1 MSTGFWFVCTCCIL
15 GVVIW
20 SLWAGKG
27 GMQKEYRDGA
37 QGFADLLRYAS
48 PIADGVLLGKGGEL
62 IAGFYYRGTD
72 TESATNSELETVAAR
87 LNGAMNRFGSGWM
100 VHVDAI
106 RSSAIGYPVEGEFA
120 SPVARVMDAERR
132 YQYEREGGG
141 HFESLYA
148 IVYTYLPPSHLESK
162 AKSMMYDQSE
172 DLTRASRSVHDD
184 ALLKFEQTLT
194 EVQAQIKTIF
204 DDIARM
210 RCHERINEVDGSKVI
225 VDDLLGYLHYCA
237 TGIFQ
242 NVLKPRA
249 GVYADTVIGSQD
261 FTGGNTPKIGKK
273 HIRVVTIEGF
283 PSASVPGILGALNML
298 PISYRWS
305 SRFIFLENEEG
316 RNMTDKLRKRWKQK
330 IRGLKDQIMDTN
342 TGSVDQ
348 DAADM
353 MNDAQTAMSEA
364 ASGVVRFGHYTSVVV
379 LMDEDLSVLE
389 DSVIE
394 CLTLIRN
401 LGFATRCEDV
411 NSVEAY
417 LGSLPGHGHENVR
430 RPMIHS
436 LNLSHL
442 IPTTAAWPGPV
453 KNPCP
458 FYPKN
463 SPPLFYA
470 ATTGNAPF
478 RVSLHVGD
486 VGHTLILGPTGAGK
500 STLLEFIAAQ
510 HMRYRGARVM
520 KFEKGYSSFVL
531 CNAMGGTYYDI
542 GGEHQEYTFCPL
554 ARIDK
559 LNERIWAETYI
570 ETLLE
575 LQDFKVEA
583 SHRALIRAALSA
595 VGESEADSRTMTH
608 FVSALQHAGMQEAL
622 QFYTLQGGN
631 AMLDGL
637 SDNLRFGR
645 FQVFEMEHLMNMGE
659 RHVVPVLLYL
669 FRCIERQL
677 DGSPVLLILDE
688 AWLMLQHPLFQE
700 KIREW
705 LKVMRKANCAVIFA
719 TQEIS
724 DVGKSPIRDV
734 IYQSCET
741 KILLP
746 NPDARTI
753 ETMYEQYKLIG
764 MNERQIDMISY
775 ATKKR
780 DYYYMSSLGRRMFS
794 LGLGPVC
801 LSFVG
806 ASSKEDVVYARQ
818 LMEKY
823 GRRWPA
829 EWLRASARMR
839 GWSGLDRWATELDVV
854 LREAA

>member
-1 MSTGFWFVCTCCIL
+1 MSTGIWFVSFCC
-15 GVVIW
+15 VVGAV
-20 SLWAGKG
+20 LWALWSGKA
-27 GMQKEYRDGA
+27 GMQKEYRDNA
-37 QGFADLLRYAS
+37 QGFADLLRYAT

-72 TESATNSELETVAAR
+72 TESATNAELETVAAR
-87 LNGAMNRFGSGWM
+87 LNGVMVRFGSGWM
-100 VHVDAI
+100 AHIDAI
-106 RSSAIGYPVEGEFA
+106 RSSAVGYPGEGDFVA
-120 SPVARVMDAERR
+120 PVARLMDEERR
-132 YQYEREGGG
+132 RQYNMEGG
-141 HFESLYA
+141 HYESLYA
-148 IVYTYLPPSHLESK
+148 IVLTYVPPSRLESK

-172 DLTRASRSVHDD
+172 DMTKASRTIHDD
-184 ALLKFEQTLT
+184 VLIKYEQTLT
-194 EVQAQIKTIF
+194 EVQAQLRTIF
-204 DDIARM
+204 DDIRRM
-210 RCHERINEVDGSKVI
+210 RCHERLNEVDGTMVI

-237 TGIFQ
+237 TGVSQ
-242 NVLKPRA
+242 NIVKPKP
-249 GVYADTVIGSQD
+249 GVYADTIIGSQD
-261 FTGGNTPKIGKK
+261 FTGGNTPKVGQK

-283 PSASVPGILGALNML
+283 PSASVPGILGALNMI
-298 PISYRWS
+298 PVSYRWS
-305 SRFIFLENEEG
+305 TRFIFLETEEG
-316 RNMTDKLRKRWKQK
+316 KNLLDKLRKRWKQK
-330 IRGLKDQIMDTN
+330 VRGMKDQIMNSN

-353 MNDAQTAMSEA
+353 TNDAQLAMSEA

-379 LMDEDLSVLE
+379 LMDEDRNKLD

-394 CLTLIRN
+394 CMTLIRN
-401 LGFATRCEDV
+401 LGFATRLEEV
-411 NSVEAY
+411 NSVEAF
-417 LGSLPGHGHENVR
+417 LGSLPGHGRENVR

-436 LNLSHL
+436 LNLAHL
-442 IPTTAAWPGPV
+442 IPTTAAWPGLT

-500 STLLEFIAAQ
+500 STLLEFITAQ
-510 HMRYRGARVM
+510 HMRYKGARVM

-542 GGEHQEYTFCPL
+542 GGEHQDYSFCPL
-554 ARIDK
+554 ARVDK
-559 LNERIWAETYI
+559 QNERIWAEDYI

-575 LQDFKVEA
+575 LQGFKVEP
-583 SHRALIRAALSA
+583 SHRTLIRSALNSLA
-595 VGESEADSRTMTH
+595 TADADARTMTH
-608 FVSALQHAGMQEAL
+608 FYAALQHDGMKEAMHH
-622 QFYTLQGGN
+622 YTLDGGN
-631 AMLDGL
+631 PMLDAA

-659 RHVVPVLLYL
+659 KHVVPILLYL

-677 DGSPVLLILDE
+677 DGAPTLLVLDE
-688 AWLMLQHPLFQE
+688 AWLMLQHPLFQA

-705 LKVMRKANCAVIFA
+705 LKVMRKANCAVVFA

-753 ETMYEQYKLIG
+753 ETMYEQYRLIG
-764 MNERQIDMISY
+764 LNERQIDLISH

-780 DYYYMSSLGRRMFS
+780 DYYYMSALGRRLFT

-806 ASSKEDVVYARQ
+806 ASGKDDVALARQ
-818 LMEKY
+818 LMAKH
-823 GRRWPA
+823 GQRWPA
-829 EWLRASARMR
+829 EWLRVNGRMR
-839 GWSGLDRWATELDVV
+839 GWHGLERWGNELDFV

>member
-1 MSTGFWFVCTCCIL
+1 MGTGFWFVCVCCVL
-15 GVVIW
+15 GLVIFALW
-20 SLWAGKG
+20 SGKA
-27 GMQKEYRDGA
+27 GMQKEYRDTA
-37 QGFADLLRYAS
+37 QGFSDLLRYAT
-48 PIADGVLLGKGGEL
+48 PVANGVMLGKGGEL

-72 TESATNSELETVAAR
+72 TESATNSELEAVAAR
-87 LNGAMNRFGSGWM
+87 LNGVLTRFGSGWM

-106 RSSAIGYPVEGEFA
+106 RSSAIGYPEEGDFP
-120 SPVARVMDAERR
+120 SPVARIMDAERR
-132 YQYEREGGG
+132 YQYNREGG

-148 IVYTYLPPSHLESK
+148 IVFTYLPPSRMESK
-162 AKSMMYDQSE
+162 AKAMMYEKSE
-172 DLTRASRSVHDD
+172 DMTAVSRTVHDD
-184 ALLKFEQTLT
+184 VLLKFEQTLS
-194 EVQAQIKTIF
+194 EVYSQLKTIF
-204 DDIARM
+204 EDIARM
-210 RCHERINEVDGSKVI
+210 RCHERINEVDGTTVI

-237 TGIFQ
+237 TGISQ
-242 NVLKPRA
+242 NIVKPTP
-249 GVYADTVIGSQD
+249 GIYADTIIGSQD
-261 FTGGNTPKIGKK
+261 FTGGNTPKIGRK
-273 HIRVVTIEGF
+273 HIRVITIEGF

-316 RNMTDKLRKRWKQK
+316 RNLLDRLRKRWKQK
-330 IRGLKDQIMDTN
+330 VRGMKDQIMNTN
-342 TGSVDQ
+342 SGSIDQ

-353 MNDAQTAMSEA
+353 TSDAESAMSEA

-379 LMDEDLSVLE
+379 LMDEDRTKLEESV
-389 DSVIE
+389 VE
-394 CLTLIRN
+394 CMTLIRN
-401 LGFATRCEDV
+401 LGFATRSEDV
-411 NSVEAY
+411 NCVEAY

-436 LNLSHL
+436 LNLAHL
-442 IPTTAAWPGPV
+442 VPTTAAWPGPTR
-453 KNPCP
+453 NPCP

-500 STLLEFIAAQ
+500 STLLEFIQAQ
-510 HMRYRGARVM
+510 HMRYKGARIM
-520 KFEKGYSSFVL
+520 KFEKGYSSFVV

-542 GGEHQEYTFCPL
+542 GGEHEKYSFCPL

-559 LNERIWAETYI
+559 HNERIWAESYI
-570 ETLLE
+570 ETLLA
-575 LQDFKVEA
+575 LQGFKIDPA
-583 SHRALIRAALSA
+583 HRTLIRNALGV
-595 VGESEADSRTMTH
+595 VGDSDSDRRTMTD
-608 FVSALQHAGMQEAL
+608 FVAALQHEEMKEAL
-622 QFYTLQGGN
+622 HFYTLEGGN
-631 AMLDGL
+631 PMLDAE
-637 SDNLRFGR
+637 SDNMRFGR
-645 FQVFEMEHLMNMGE
+645 IQVFEMEHLMNMGE
-659 RHVVPVLLYL
+659 RHVVPILLYL

-677 DGSPVLLILDE
+677 DGAPVLLILDE
-688 AWLMLQHPLFQE
+688 AWLMLSHPLFQE

-705 LKVMRKANCAVIFA
+705 LKVMRKANCAVVFA

-753 ETMYEQYKLIG
+753 ETMYEQYRLIG
-764 MNERQIDMISY
+764 LNERQIDMISY

-780 DYYYMSSLGRRMFS
+780 DYYYMSSLGRRMFT

-806 ASSKEDVVYARQ
+806 ASSKEEVALARQ
-818 LMEKY
+818 LMDKH
-823 GRRWPA
+823 GMRWPA
-829 EWLRASARMR
+829 EWLRVNGRMKQ
-839 GWSGLDRWATELDVV
+839 WTGLERWASELDQV
-854 LREAA
+854 LRDAA